1 MSKQNNKRAAPRGNP
16 GRSLTEATLHSST
29 QEYGTKR
36 TRSGEK
42 MEWIHTTSKSKPSTV
57 RLRVEMQKH
66 VSRVINVTPLELAL
80 QVRNGENRW
89 LDKMARQHNFRWRH
103 SLPPE
108 ASEIYEAA
116 CKLEMIGKRLLT
128 HHQRACYAC
137 NRVRDP
143 EYKRRT
149 RARKSGPAGAATT
162 APLQAPVEPV
172 IDAPSPMATLIKEL
186 ETRERHAFAIAEAC
200 GAALKALQAVEAS
213 DAALKELQAQL
224 DADRKRLAAFI
235 AAEGENI

>member
-1 MSKQNNKRAAPRGNP
+1 MSNPNDNAGAAP
-16 GRSLTEATLHSST
+16 SLSPEQPPTQGTLHAST
-29 QEYGTKR
+29 GTGGTKGH
-36 TRSGEK
+36 T
-42 MEWIHTTSKSKPSTV
+42 MEWIHTTSRSKPSTV
-57 RLRVEMQKH
+57 RLRDVMKKH
-66 VSRVINVTPLELAL
+66 VSRVISVTPLELAL

-128 HHQRACYAC
+128 HHQRAWYAC

-172 IDAPSPMATLIKEL
+172 IDGPSAM
-186 ETRERHAFAIAEAC
+186 ET
-200 GAALKALQAVEAS
+200 
-213 DAALKELQAQL
+213 
-224 DADRKRLAAFI
+224 
-235 AAEGENI
+235 